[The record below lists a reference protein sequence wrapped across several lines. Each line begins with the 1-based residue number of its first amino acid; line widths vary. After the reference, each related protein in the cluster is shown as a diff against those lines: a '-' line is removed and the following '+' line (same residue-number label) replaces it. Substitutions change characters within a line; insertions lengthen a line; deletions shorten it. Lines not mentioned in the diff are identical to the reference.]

1 MKNSTYLNPSYVA
14 GFVKRAA
21 DYGVEADE
29 ALALLKSAN
38 SGGPYTTDQAAKA
51 QALDLM
57 VRSNVYNREN
67 HPGHY
72 YANPFVQGP
81 ISEIINRLKR
91 RHAMGA
97 SDDHG
102 GYVDTLLGSAGPV
115 VNAIRGGKQEH
126 FDRTKTDVQKYL
138 AGLDAG
144 YGAQ

>member
-1 MKNSTYLNPSYVA
+1 MKNNTYLNSSYVA

-38 SGGPYTTDQAAKA
+38 SGGPYTTDQAAQA

-57 VRSNVYNREN
+57 VRSNVYNRKN

-81 ISEIINRLKR
+81 ISEIINRLRR

-102 GYVDTLLGSAGPV
+102 GYVDWATGPAI
-115 VNAIRGGKQEH
+115 NTIRGGTQEH
-126 FDRTKTDVQKYL
+126 FDRTKNDVQKYL
-138 AGLDAG
+138 AGVDAG

>member
-1 MKNSTYLNPSYVA
+1 MKNNTYLNSSYVA

-38 SGGPYTTDQAAKA
+38 SGGPYTTEQAAKA

-72 YANPFVQGP
+72 YANPLVQGP
-81 ISEIINRLKR
+81 ISEIINRLRR

-97 SDDHG
+97 SDDRG
-102 GYVDTLLGSAGPV
+102 GYVDNLLGAAGPA

-126 FDRTKTDVQKYL
+126 FDRTKNDVQKYL